1 MLGIGATSAD
11 ALGIKHEE
19 LLMLG
24 AEGIASNNE
33 RAIMF
38 LYEVLINTSSGEE
51 VFITEAPTTREARKI
66 ARNELVDEMPY
77 TIISITRY

>member
-1 MLGIGATSAD
+1 MTVGF
-11 ALGIKHEE
+11 
-19 LLMLG
+19 MFG

-38 LYEVLINTSSGEE
+38 LYEVLINTTSGKE
-51 VFITEAPTTREARKI
+51 VFLTEAPTAREARKI

-77 TIISITRY
+77 TIISIARH